1 MTTSNFAAVEGI
13 LAASDRRDR
22 DRASAR
28 RAKPGARGTGRFY
41 RIEVRP
47 RTEFV
52 TFRTHDVGRE
62 GGVER
67 LAGKTPRGRWLT
79 AAWLISKDMAH
90 IERGRLVPN
99 SRDAQ
104 TVLRQ
109 LGAPPQHVRGDR
121 FVAKDR
127 PNVPERAKPTPAQ
140 LRAIRKAQTVRRKR
154 SSGSARA
161 QSR

>member
-1 MTTSNFAAVEGI
+1 MHSTVRPLTS
-13 LAASDRRDR
+13 RRNQ

-28 RAKPGARGTGRFY
+28 RAKAGARGTGRFY

-47 RTEFV
+47 KTEFV
-52 TFRTHDVGRE
+52 IFRTHDVGRK

-90 IERGRLVPN
+90 IERGRLVPD
-99 SRDAQ
+99 SRDAE

-109 LGAPPQHVRGDR
+109 LGAPPRHVRGDR

-140 LRAIRKAQTVRRKR
+140 LRAIRKAQAVRRKR
-154 SSGSARA
+154 SSARA
-161 QSR
+161 RSR